1 MKIVHFF
8 FRIVYDFDARLNFYE
23 IGIFWWILL
32 RTKYSEKVL
41 RIHVRVAKVILAG
54 FFVKC
59 YTYKVI

>member
-8 FRIVYDFDARLNFYE
+8 FRIVYDFDALLNFYE

-32 RTKYSEKVL
+32 TTKYSEKVL
-41 RIHVRVAKVILAG
+41 RIYVRVAEVILAG

-59 YTYKVI
+59 YTYQVI